1 MYDSIELEKLGIPAI
16 AICTEPFESGAK
28 AMSVLGG
35 IPDYPFA
42 LIQHPIGSLT
52 PEELHERAMNAAPR
66 RRCAA
71 HGECYGAP

>member
-42 LIQHPIGSLT
+42 LIQPPIGSLT
-52 PEELHERAMNAAPR
+52 PEELHERAMNAAPQILASLLAR
-66 RRCAA
+66 PDER
-71 HGECYGAP
+71 

>member
-52 PEELHERAMNAAPR
+52 PEELHERAISAAPQVLASLLAR
-66 RRCAA
+66 PDE
-71 HGECYGAP
+71 G

>member
-1 MYDSIELEKLGIPAI
+1 VYDSLKLEALGVPAI

-28 AMSVLGG
+28 AIANLGG

-52 PEELHERAMNAAPR
+52 LEQILERAIEAVPQILSSLLAR
-66 RRCAA
+66 RS
-71 HGECYGAP
+71 